1 MEKMIQI
8 AESYGW
14 AVDMDSDS
22 IEFNQCSPAGEDF
35 SFTVL
40 TKDASDAESLAAEV
54 RSYADSF
61 DTEEHVKMLVDA
73 QGSVSGVPDIKTL
86 VEDADAI
93 QEMLNDLA
101 DALECTQIIIQVKTK
116 DYNTTI

>member
-54 RSYADSF
+54 RSYNEDNAALPYPIKI
-61 DTEEHVKMLVDA
+61 TRKMRGVHYEDLPASKNDPE
-73 QGSVSGVPDIKTL
+73 QGAGIYHAVRW
-86 VEDADAI
+86 
-93 QEMLNDLA
+93 Q
-101 DALECTQIIIQVKTK
+101 
-116 DYNTTI
+116 

>member
-35 SFTVL
+35 SFTVQTHL
-40 TKDASDAESLAAEV
+40 TPRVLQPKSVLTRTASIPRNTSRCWSMRRAA
-54 RSYADSF
+54 
-61 DTEEHVKMLVDA
+61 
-73 QGSVSGVPDIKTL
+73 
-86 VEDADAI
+86 
-93 QEMLNDLA
+93 
-101 DALECTQIIIQVKTK
+101 
-116 DYNTTI
+116 